1 MGGGRHHHAQQ
12 RRGGGRVSFLAGFV
26 TGMLFT
32 VFVLVML
39 VAVMSR
45 SGDDDPES
53 AGGTD

>member
-1 MGGGRHHHAQQ
+1 M
-12 RRGGGRVSFLAGFV
+12 FLAGFV

-39 VAVMSR
+39 VAVMSKA
-45 SGDDDPES
+45 GDDDPDS